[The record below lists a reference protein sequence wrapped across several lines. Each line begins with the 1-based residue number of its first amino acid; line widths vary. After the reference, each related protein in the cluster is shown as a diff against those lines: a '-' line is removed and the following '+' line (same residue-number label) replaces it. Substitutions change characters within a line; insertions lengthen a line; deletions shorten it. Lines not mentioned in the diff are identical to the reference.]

1 MVIPTLL
8 RIAIFASET
17 TQCRS
22 GLGRLVG
29 TLANGLSKRGHQV
42 TLVNPSSH
50 LLELKFGLHP
60 VANGFQPD
68 EFDVVNVHGPS
79 AFFSD
84 IALWTNL
91 AKSRDIAYTYH
102 CEPVWF
108 SKIPSRL
115 YTSAHRL
122 LTRQVAK
129 SIIVHTSDYL
139 RFFPQRMVK
148 LVPIPV
154 TLAHDFDSLDFNK
167 SGRLTILFVGQLRPY
182 KGIGLIPKLAQRFPE
197 YDFIIVG
204 DGYLRWRLLSETRN
218 LPNVRVL
225 GPITDE
231 ELVKW
236 YEACHVILLPSL
248 NTSEAFGICLLEGAL
263 FGCIPVAS
271 NLPGVREN
279 VRTLGGFT
287 YPVNSVQVLVTIL
300 TELGNDPDLLSFK
313 SGQSRTRALAYAKA
327 HSEETYLDLYEEIL
341 GDSL

>member
-1 MVIPTLL
+1 M

-29 TLANGLSKRGHQV
+29 ILANGLSKRGHKV
-42 TLVNPSSH
+42 SLVNPSSH

-60 VANGFQPD
+60 IANGFEPD
-68 EFDVVNVHGPS
+68 QFDVVNVHGPS

-91 AKSRDIAYTYH
+91 AKSRDITYTYH
-102 CEPVWF
+102 CEPVWL

-122 LTRQVAK
+122 LTVNVAK

-139 RFFPQRMVK
+139 RFFPPQIVR
-148 LVPIPV
+148 LVSIPV
-154 TLAHDFDSLDFNK
+154 TLTHYLASDGFNK
-167 SGRLTILFVGQLRPY
+167 SDRLTVLFVGQLRPY
-182 KGIGLIPKLAQRFPE
+182 KGIGLIPRLAQRFPE

-204 DGYLRWRLLSETRN
+204 DGYLRSRLLSEARN
-218 LPNVRVL
+218 FPNVRIL
-225 GPITDE
+225 GPVTDD

-236 YEACHVILLPSL
+236 YKSCHVILLPSR
-248 NTSEAFGICLLEGAL
+248 NTSEAFGICLLEGAI

-279 VRTLGGFT
+279 VHTLGGFT
-287 YPVNSVQVLVTIL
+287 YPVESMEALVTIL
-300 TELGNDPDLLSFK
+300 RELGNNRDLLKFK
-313 SGQSRTRALAYAKA
+313 GEQSRTRALAYARA
-327 HSEETYLDLYEEIL
+327 HSEEAYIDQYEEIL
-341 GDSL
+341 RDSL